1 MTPTLD
7 PQTSQKQAHKPL
19 TEAECQSLE
28 CPPDDPCKRIYDTRG
43 LYLEARPTGRKT
55 WYLKFKRGKKESRI
69 SLGSYPRPITL
80 KKARE
85 LRDDALQLL
94 RMGKNPVD
102 ERRAARR
109 AEEPAETFET
119 IAKEWLE
126 VIGKR
131 KNWGDS
137 HKTKVTRLLHNFLL
151 PKLANRPAKE
161 ITSPDLTEVINAI
174 INKSEKGR
182 HESAKETLRIARQ
195 IFDYA
200 KATRHGF
207 PPENIAMPIIRGQII
222 PSPKVT
228 HFAAVT
234 KPEELAPIIKMIRE
248 YRGQTIA
255 VSVALQLVPLL
266 LLRQINIRRM
276 RWSQVDLE
284 KATLTVP
291 RSEMKVKDRQGDFVC
306 PLPTQ
311 AVELLKNLRP
321 FTYKPDRPQPQ
332 QEDWVFPGG
341 RQRSRPLS
349 NNALRSA
356 LISLGV
362 HEHQSIH
369 GFRATGRTM
378 IAERLNFPR
387 EIIEAQL
394 DHASI
399 ETLGTAYDRT
409 TFEDKRREMMQKW
422 ADYLDALA
430 AS

>member
-1 MTPTLD
+1 MTQTLT
-7 PQTSQKQAHKPL
+7 PQPSQKQEHEPL
-19 TEAECQSLE
+19 TELECQNLE
-28 CPPDDPCKRIYDTRG
+28 CPPDGVERLYDTRG

-55 WYLKFKRGKKESRI
+55 WYLRFKRNKKESRI
-69 SLGSYPRPITL
+69 SLGTYPKPITL

-94 RMGKNPVD
+94 RNGKNPVD

-119 IAKEWLE
+119 IANEWLE

-131 KNWGDS
+131 KEWGNS

-161 ITSPDLTEVINAI
+161 ITTPDLTKVIEAI

-207 PPENIAMPIIRGQII
+207 PPENIAMPIIRGQIF
-222 PSPKVT
+222 PSPNVT

-234 KPEELAPIIKMIRE
+234 TPEELAPIIKMIRE
-248 YRGQTIA
+248 YHGQTIV
-255 VSVALQLVPLL
+255 VSVALQLVPML

-276 RWSQVDLE
+276 RWSQIDFE
-284 KATLTVP
+284 KATLTIP
-291 RSEMKVKDRQGDFVC
+291 RSEMKVKDRQSDFVC
-306 PLPTQ
+306 PLPRQ
-311 AVELLKNLRP
+311 AIELLQNLRH
-321 FTYKPDRPQPQ
+321 FTYRDAKEG
-332 QEDWVFPGG
+332 EDWVFPGG

-362 HEHQSIH
+362 HDRQSIH

-409 TFEDKRREMMQKW
+409 TFEDKRKEMMQSW
-422 ADYLDALA
+422 ANYLDALA